1 MKYTFSF
8 YTKDDF
14 EEIESLILNS
24 YDWDYPIFGLSR
36 MEFGNGLH
44 PKFLRYSDVWERTVG
59 VYRENGKI
67 VACAIN
73 EGNDDGTVFFLFDT
87 KERAN
92 DAELLTDMIFFAK
105 TTMSCVKDK
114 NNIKR
119 QAFLLIPQWNKTL
132 EKLALSKD
140 FKKDWQERI
149 LIRDFNTSRFDVSLP
164 DGYSFADG
172 TVTPSFYLANVH
184 MAAFNYSIDSV
195 PDCASAFADMRK
207 QKHYNPNLDLC
218 VLDRQKRPVAM
229 ANIWYDEKMPYCE
242 LEPLGVAW
250 WERRKGIA
258 TAILNEA
265 ANRVMKLYPQCKGM
279 TGGDQ
284 PFYEKLG
291 FKEKAVVPMYK
302 WEAEI
307 YPSWDEKS
315 KNTDYQA
322 IAR

>member
-14 EEIESLILNS
+14 DEIESLILNS
-24 YDWDYPIFGLSR
+24 YEWDYPIFGLSR
-36 MEFGNGLH
+36 MEFSNGLH

-73 EGNDDGTVFFLFDT
+73 EGNDDGSVFFLFDA
-87 KERAN
+87 KERASEP
-92 DAELLTDMIFFAK
+92 DLLSEMIFFAK

-114 NNIKR
+114 NNINR
-119 QAFLLIPQWNKTL
+119 QVSLFVPQLNKTL
-132 EKLALSKD
+132 EKLALDKG

-149 LIRDFNTSRFDVSLP
+149 LIRDFNASRFDVSLP

-184 MAAFNYSIDSV
+184 MGSFNYSIDSV

-207 QKHYNPNLDLC
+207 QKHYNPKLDLC
-218 VLDRQKRPVAM
+218 VLDKQNRPVAM
-229 ANIWYDEKMPYCE
+229 ADIWYDEKMPYCE
-242 LEPLGVAW
+242 LEPLGVVW

-265 ANRVMKLYPQCKGM
+265 ANRVMELYPQCKGM

-291 FKEKAVVPMYK
+291 FAEKAAVPIYK

>member
-14 EEIESLILNS
+14 DEIESLILNS
-24 YDWDYPIFGLSR
+24 YEWDYPIFGLSR
-36 MEFGNGLH
+36 MEFSNGLH

-73 EGNDDGTVFFLFDT
+73 EGNDDGSVFFLFDA
-87 KERAN
+87 KERASEP
-92 DAELLTDMIFFAK
+92 DLLAEMIFFAK

-114 NNIKR
+114 NNINR
-119 QAFLLIPQWNKTL
+119 QVSLFIPQWNKTL
-132 EKLALSKD
+132 EKLALDKG

-149 LIRDFNTSRFDVSLP
+149 LIRDFNASRFDVSLP

-184 MAAFNYSIDSV
+184 MGAFNYSIDSV

-207 QKHYNPNLDLC
+207 QKHYNPKLDLC
-218 VLDRQKRPVAM
+218 VLDKQNRPVAM
-229 ANIWYDEKMPYCE
+229 ADIWYDEKMPYCE
-242 LEPLGVAW
+242 LEPLGVVW

-265 ANRVMKLYPQCKGM
+265 ANRIMELYPQCKGM

-291 FKEKAVVPMYK
+291 FAEKAAVPIYK
-302 WEAEI
+302 WEAKI